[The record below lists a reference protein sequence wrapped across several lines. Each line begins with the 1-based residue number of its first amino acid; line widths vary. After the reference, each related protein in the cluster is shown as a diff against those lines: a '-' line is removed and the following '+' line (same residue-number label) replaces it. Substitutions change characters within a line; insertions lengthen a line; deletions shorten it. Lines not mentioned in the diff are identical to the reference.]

1 MSQRTKH
8 VNEEII
14 VELKFKVTI
23 NSFSNYNGFKEG
35 QIEQAIQEFK
45 ENIQKELE
53 YKVNGEYSQQE
64 FLETVDFVS
73 YEADSQNGLY
83 RFAGLFS
90 ADLEAQNIQI
100 SINLNRSRNEQ

>member
-1 MSQRTKH
+1 MSQRNKS
-8 VNEEII
+8 VNEEMI

-23 NSFSNYNGFKEG
+23 KSFSNHNGFKEG

-64 FLETVDFVS
+64 FLESVDLVY
-73 YEADSQNGLY
+73 YEVDSENGC
-83 RFAGLFS
+83 
-90 ADLEAQNIQI
+90 
-100 SINLNRSRNEQ
+100 

>member
-1 MSQRTKH
+1 MSQRSKN

-23 NSFSNYNGFKEG
+23 NSFSNHNGFKEG

-53 YKVNGEYSQQE
+53 YKVQGEYSQQE

-73 YEADSQNGLY
+73 YEADSQNGL
-83 RFAGLFS
+83 
-90 ADLEAQNIQI
+90 
-100 SINLNRSRNEQ
+100 

>member
-1 MSQRTKH
+1 MSQRNKS

-23 NSFSNYNGFKEG
+23 KSFSNHNGFSEK
-35 QIEQAIQEFK
+35 QIENAIQEFK

-64 FLETVDFVS
+64 FLESVDLVY
-73 YEADSQNGLY
+73 YEVDSENGL
-83 RFAGLFS
+83 
-90 ADLEAQNIQI
+90 
-100 SINLNRSRNEQ
+100 

>member
-1 MSQRTKH
+1 MSQRSKS

-23 NSFSNYNGFKEG
+23 NSFSNHNGFNEG

-53 YKVNGEYSQQE
+53 YKVNGEYYQQE
-64 FLETVDFVS
+64 FLESVDFVS
-73 YEADSQNGLY
+73 YEADSQNGL
-83 RFAGLFS
+83 
-90 ADLEAQNIQI
+90 
-100 SINLNRSRNEQ
+100 

>member
-1 MSQRTKH
+1 MSQRNKS
-8 VNEEII
+8 VNEEMI

-23 NSFSNYNGFKEG
+23 KSFSNHNGFKEG

-64 FLETVDFVS
+64 FLE
-73 YEADSQNGLY
+73 
-83 RFAGLFS
+83 S
-90 ADLEAQNIQI
+90 ADLVYYEVDSENG
-100 SINLNRSRNEQ
+100 L

>member
-1 MSQRTKH
+1 MSQRNKS
-8 VNEEII
+8 VNEEMI

-23 NSFSNYNGFKEG
+23 KSFSNHNGFKEG

-64 FLETVDFVS
+64 FLESVDLVY
-73 YEADSQNGLY
+73 YEVDSENG
-83 RFAGLFS
+83 
-90 ADLEAQNIQI
+90 I
-100 SINLNRSRNEQ
+100 

>member
-1 MSQRTKH
+1 MSQRTQH

-14 VELKFKVTI
+14 VELKFKVNI
-23 NSFSNYNGFKEG
+23 NSFSNHNGFKEG
-35 QIEQAIQEFK
+35 QIQKAIQEFK

-73 YEADSQNGLY
+73 YEADSQNGL
-83 RFAGLFS
+83 
-90 ADLEAQNIQI
+90 
-100 SINLNRSRNEQ
+100 

>member
-23 NSFSNYNGFKEG
+23 NSFSNHDGFKEG

-53 YKVNGEYSQQE
+53 HKVNNHYYQQE
-64 FLETVDFVS
+64 FLQSVDYVE
-73 YEADSQNGLY
+73 YEADSQNGL
-83 RFAGLFS
+83 
-90 ADLEAQNIQI
+90 
-100 SINLNRSRNEQ
+100 